1 MPKRKTRRIDVML
14 SSTSKDLPDH
24 RDKATN
30 AILRAGMTP
39 IIMETLTASPR
50 DAITESL
57 RLVDEAE
64 VYVGIFAMRYG
75 YIPEDP
81 RNPDRLSITEMEYR
95 HAVKAG
101 KLILIFLMS
110 DDHPPPTKVKDLKD
124 FQEQTEE
131 GKKKLTAFK
140 EELGKKHTV
149 GFFVSPE
156 DLRGHILQA
165 LNDPDVRALG
175 EVVDES
181 DAGDASPLP
190 EPPAFYADPPYTLT
204 SQFIGRS
211 KELAQLDAWAQS
223 GERIMLI
230 EAIGGMGKSA
240 VTWEWVQSRALTTH
254 QYDGVMWWSF
264 YESGATMS
272 AFLRHALAYLTR
284 QNPDSLK
291 GGDSRE
297 HLRLLQR
304 ELMKGR
310 YLLVLDGLE
319 RVLVAY
325 HRWNAAQMRDDTV
338 EAAESIIKDRDIRA
352 CTDPVDD
359 EVLKALLAC
368 APSQFLISSRLLPLA
383 LEDRTGNLSKGVAHI
398 HLNGL
403 HPADALALARHAG
416 VKVGNERQ
424 FTDFVRSFGGHSLLV
439 KLVAGRVNKF
449 KRARGDFDRWYEAE
463 GRSLTLSDYDL
474 KGRQTDILQY
484 AFAGLDSAAL
494 RFLSQIAAFGDAVE
508 YKVLA
513 IFNPY
518 VKSAPEVV
526 NEPNH
531 WFNEGMRDRANT
543 NEEKQKYQQRI
554 DEANASYQAY
564 LSAKADYDAYLK
576 SPTYRKA
583 LSQFDELLS
592 DLEERGL
599 MRWDAVKDR
608 YDMHPVVRGTAFDR
622 LESDDRPQTFER
634 IRGHFESQ
642 TEDVD
647 AATEV
652 TDLTNTI
659 GVYRALLGAG
669 QWDAAAEFFD
679 NRLLDKLHYNIAAYY
694 TVIELLTP
702 LFADGSDQVPRLSKP
717 FNQSSIT
724 TTLANMFYF
733 IGHTAEALGLEGLN
747 LKSFLD
753 QDDSDS
759 LGVGL
764 RNYASS
770 LRDDNQLALAERIRK
785 AALALAEATK
795 NTNMIA
801 RSNIFLLEFSKG
813 TGQWTAAEATY
824 AALQTNPPRKVF
836 WQAVVENFYAESLIV
851 RALEAGGALDK
862 AEQLAIQG
870 KNALIYRQIK
880 GWRGEVALLAGD
892 YAAAQRWFEEC
903 LELYRK
909 SGSSFTGWV
918 FGGLARA
925 YALQGDHARAREI
938 IETTEFR
945 NEEIVNAAEVY
956 QIIGDMDR
964 AQEYALKAYKSAW
977 ADGPPYVWWW
987 ALERAKRVLDGLRPE
1002 EVPVGGV
1009 PYPDLPPF
1017 DESTVGKYPYQ
1028 DEIEAYIERKRR
1040 ENA

>member
-95 HAVKAG
+95 HAVKTK
-101 KLILIFLMS
+101 KLILIFLIG
-110 DDHPPPTKVKDLKD
+110 DEQPGPTTAAAGAT
-124 FQEQTEE
+124 FYEQTEE
-131 GKKKLTAFK
+131 GKKKLAALK

-156 DLRGHILQA
+156 DLRGHIMQA

-175 EVVDES
+175 EVEDES

-211 KELAQLDAWAQS
+211 NELAQLDAWAQS

-240 VTWEWVQSRALTTH
+240 VTWEWVQSHALTH
-254 QYDGVMWWSF
+254 HHYDGVMWWSF

-284 QNPDSLK
+284 QDPDALK

-297 HLRLLQR
+297 HLSLLQR
-304 ELMKGR
+304 KLMEGR

-338 EAAESIIKDRDIRA
+338 EAAESIIKDRDIRV

-403 HPADALALARHAG
+403 HPTDALALTRHAG

-424 FTDFVRSFGGHSLLV
+424 FSEFVKTFGGHSLLV

-449 KRARGDFDRWYEAE
+449 HRARGDFDRWYATE
-463 GRSLTLSDYDL
+463 GRNLTISDYDL
-474 KGRQTDILQY
+474 KQHQTHILQY
-484 AFAGLDSAAL
+484 AFEGLAPEAM

-508 YKVLA
+508 YAVLA

-518 VKSAPEVV
+518 VKPIPVSTPEMLGSRSKSQ
-526 NEPNH
+526 E
-531 WFNEGMRDRANT
+531 
-543 NEEKQKYQQRI
+543 YQREI
-554 DEANASYQAY
+554 AEYGAY
-564 LSAKADYDAYLK
+564 ERS
-576 SPTYRKA
+576 SEYRKA

-599 MRWDAVKDR
+599 LRWDAVKDR

-622 LESDDRPQTFER
+622 LEADDRPQTFER
-634 IRGHFESQ
+634 VRGHFESQ
-642 TEDVD
+642 REDVD

-659 GVYRALLGAG
+659 GVYRALVGAG
-669 QWDAAAEFFD
+669 QWDAAADFFV
-679 NRLLDKLHYNIAAYY
+679 NRLRDKLHYSIAAYY
-694 TVIELLTP
+694 TVIELLKP
-702 LFADGSDQVPRLSKP
+702 LFADGTDQLPRLSEP
-717 FNQSSIT
+717 SRQSSIM
-724 TTLANMFYF
+724 TTLAGMFYY
-733 IGHTAEALGLEGLN
+733 IGRTSEALALRGLN
-747 LKSFLD
+747 LKSLLD
-753 QDDSDS
+753 QDDSGYLIIS
-759 LGVGL
+759 LL
-764 RNYASS
+764 NYAISS
-770 LRDDNQLALAERIRK
+770 HSDNQLALAERSLK
-785 AALALAEATK
+785 SALALAEATEDEGEIRAS
-795 NTNMIA
+795 TL
-801 RSNIFLLEFSKG
+801 FLLFLNKE
-813 TGQWTAAEATY
+813 TGHWVAVEAAN
-824 AALQTNPPRKVF
+824 AALQAQPPHQVY
-836 WQAVVENFYAESLIV
+836 WQANVEQYYAESLLY
-851 RALEAGGALDK
+851 RGLEAGAALDK
-862 AEQLAIQG
+862 AEQLAVQG

-880 GWRGEVALLAGD
+880 RWRGEVALRAED
-892 YAAAQRWFEEC
+892 YAAVQRRFEEY
-903 LELYRK
+903 LELCRK
-909 SGSSFTGWV
+909 AGSSDAFV
-918 FGGLARA
+918 ALGGLARA
-925 YALQGDHARAREI
+925 YALQGDHARARAI
-938 IETTEFR
+938 ADGLGKNNI
-945 NEEIVNAAEVY
+945 NAAEVY
-956 QIIGDMDR
+956 HLIGDRDR
-964 AQEYALKAYKSAW
+964 AREYALKAYEWAW
-977 ADGPPYVWWW
+977 ADGPPYVFWWY
-987 ALERAKRVLDGLRPE
+987 LERAKRVLDLL
-1002 EVPVGGV
+1002 GV

-1017 DESTVGKYPYQ
+1017 DEAKIGKYPYQ

>member
-24 RDKATN
+24 REKATN

-64 VYVGIFAMRYG
+64 VYIGIFAMRYG
-75 YIPEDP
+75 YIPEDDS
-81 RNPDRLSITEMEYR
+81 RNPNRLSITEMEYR
-95 HAVKAG
+95 HAVKTS

-110 DDHPPPTKVKDLKD
+110 DEHPGPTTVAAGAT
-124 FQEQTEE
+124 FYEQTEE
-131 GKKKLTAFK
+131 GKKKLAALK
-140 EELGKKHTV
+140 DELGKKHTV

-175 EVVDES
+175 EVGDDS
-181 DAGDASPLP
+181 DSGSASPLP
-190 EPPAFYADPPYTLT
+190 EPPAFSADPPYTLT

-211 KELAQLDAWAQS
+211 SELAQLDKWAQS
-223 GERIMLI
+223 GERVMLI

-240 VTWEWVQSRALTTH
+240 VTWEWVQSRALTQH
-254 QYDGVMWWSF
+254 GYDGVMWWSF

-284 QNPDSLK
+284 GNPDALK

-352 CTDPVDD
+352 CTDPKDD

-368 APSQFLISSRLLPLA
+368 TPSQFLISSRLLPLA
-383 LEDRTGNLSKGVAHI
+383 LEDRTGTLSKGVAHI

-403 HPADALALARHAG
+403 HPTDALALTRHAG
-416 VKVGNERQ
+416 VKVANERQ
-424 FTDFVRSFGGHSLLV
+424 FTDFVQTFGGHSLLV
-439 KLVAGRVNKF
+439 KLVAGRINKF
-449 KRARGDFDRWYEAE
+449 KRARGDFERWYEAE
-463 GRSLTLSDYDL
+463 GRTLTISDFDL

-513 IFNPY
+513 IFNPFA
-518 VKSAPEVV
+518 KPAPEIVK
-526 NEPNH
+526 EPNVNSN
-531 WFNEGMRDRANT
+531 FLMPPFPATDEAMR
-543 NEEKQKYQQRI
+543 KYRQRI
-554 DEANASYQAY
+554 DEANAAYQAY
-564 LSAKADYDAYLK
+564 LSAKAEYDAYLK
-576 SPTYRKA
+576 SSTYRKA

-599 MRWDAVKDR
+599 LRWDSNKDR

-622 LESDDRPQTFER
+622 LEAEDRPQTFER
-634 IRGHFESQ
+634 IRGHFEAQ
-642 TEDVD
+642 QEDVE

-659 GVYRALLGAG
+659 GVYRTLVGAG

-679 NRLLDKLHYNIAAYY
+679 HRLLIKLKDNIAAYY

-702 LFADGSDQVPRLSKP
+702 LFADGTDHVPHLSTTLR
-717 FNQSSIT
+717 QGSIT
-724 TTLANMFYF
+724 NTLAGVFYS
-733 IGHTAEALGLEGLN
+733 IGRTAEARILQRLS
-747 LKSFLD
+747 LKLTLD
-753 QDDSDS
+753 QDDSGNLIINLLNNS
-759 LGVGL
+759 LK
-764 RNYASS
+764 S
-770 LRDDNQLALAERIRK
+770 DNQLALLERTRK
-785 AALALAEATK
+785 AALALAEATDDA
-795 NTNMIA
+795 NMIA
-801 RSNIFLLEFSKG
+801 HSNIYLLGLYKD
-813 TGQWTAAEATY
+813 TGQWTAAEAAY
-824 AALQTNPPRKVF
+824 AALQAKPPHEIY
-836 WQAVVENFYAESLIV
+836 WQAAAEHWYTESLIF
-851 RALEAGGALDK
+851 RGLEAGAALDK
-862 AEQLAIQG
+862 VERLAVQG
-870 KNALIYRQIK
+870 KNALTYRQIK
-880 GWRGEVALLAGD
+880 GWRGEVALRAED
-892 YAAAQRWFEEC
+892 YALAQRWFEEA
-903 LELYRK
+903 LALHRK
-909 SGSSFTGWV
+909 VGAHAGWV
-918 FGGLARA
+918 LGGLARA
-925 YALQGDHARAREI
+925 YALQGDHARTRAIADELSKSNI
-938 IETTEFR
+938 
-945 NEEIVNAAEVY
+945 NAAEVY
-956 QIIGDMDR
+956 HLIGDSDR
-964 AQEYALKAYKSAW
+964 AREYALKAYEWAW
-977 ADGPPYVWWW
+977 AGGPPYVWWW
-987 ALERAKRVLDGLRPE
+987 ALERAKRVLDAL
-1002 EVPVGGV
+1002 GV
-1009 PYPDLPPF
+1009 SYPDLPPF
-1017 DESTVGKYPYQ
+1017 DEAKIGKFPYQ

-1040 ENA
+1040 GNAEASPPSPFQG